1 MVKHKKGIVAGIT
14 VILISMLIT
23 AVVFMVV
30 GRKKTDN
37 DFSVPN
43 YYSLEQ
49 YHYDGDF
56 NAFYEDS
63 YNWYRS
69 IENEEGV
76 YIINTCYNSDELLQ
90 IWREEQVYKNVPG
103 KAFWEF
109 TVSPSYLKQININIE
124 EENLND
130 AIRGVRVYLVPDS
143 MSDDEYEV
151 MCAYLEE
158 AAIYAAEQSLIK
170 TEFIENKEVKILRYT
185 PMGSYFTWASEKGL
199 PITDDAPVL
208 YVCTSENMKYFESES
223 LIATGI
229 DSYIKFSNE
238 EIMKNLTKDNQ
249 LEQYKLTFAP
259 SSEIYKKAARYD
271 LVDSGIDKVFQ

>member
-1 MVKHKKGIVAGIT
+1 MVKYKKGIMAGIT
-14 VILISMLIT
+14 VILIFMLIT
-23 AVVFMVV
+23 AVVYMMV
-30 GRKKTDN
+30 GRKKTDY

-124 EENLND
+124 EENLNSQM
-130 AIRGVRVYLVPDS
+130 R
-143 MSDDEYEV
+143 
-151 MCAYLEE
+151 
-158 AAIYAAEQSLIK
+158 
-170 TEFIENKEVKILRYT
+170 
-185 PMGSYFTWASEKGL
+185 
-199 PITDDAPVL
+199 
-208 YVCTSENMKYFESES
+208 
-223 LIATGI
+223 
-229 DSYIKFSNE
+229 
-238 EIMKNLTKDNQ
+238 
-249 LEQYKLTFAP
+249 KL
-259 SSEIYKKAARYD
+259 
-271 LVDSGIDKVFQ
+271 